1 MVNKKEIIGN
11 EMIKEIITI
20 RTDTLWRMLGFKKE
34 GRLPRVNDEGATGKF
49 DNKGALFIPGGLV
62 YEDVDEMPIRYKTIH
77 PFTAEG
83 FRKKIREAMQYDNA
97 TLIHQNG
104 IAAGV
109 NLNNGFFSKA
119 ARQILTNKR
128 AALRR
133 RKFFSGK
140 LPTEIYSNDITRS
153 YIPTY
158 MKEPY
163 GARTRLS
170 SCLTVAFTDPP
181 MYFAHCKTDF
191 RLKKQQHEVLC
202 SNMDMMQKPVVDGD
216 KTVLAPPYIVV
227 CHCTRYKEKVLT
239 GITRILGFGKFGEF
253 ANFTLEEVSSELLR
267 EISGPATDTNPSG
280 EKKEFTQDEIFAE
293 YDDVKVVGVLRI
305 YSPTSIGKR
314 SLRITSHLVLPV
326 KDLGLDLK
334 EIETQARKRYGIN

>member
-1 MVNKKEIIGN
+1 MATKKDIIGN
-11 EMIKEIITI
+11 EMMKEIIAI
-20 RTDTLWRMLGFKKE
+20 RTDTLWRMLGLKKE
-34 GRLPRVNDEGATGKF
+34 GRMPMVNDEGATGKF
-49 DNKGALFIPGGLV
+49 DNKGALFVPGGLV
-62 YEDVDEMPIRYKTIH
+62 QEDVDEMPIAYTSIH
-77 PFTAEG
+77 PFTIDEY
-83 FRKKIREAMQYDNA
+83 RLKIREAMQYDNA

-140 LPTEIYSNDITRS
+140 LPIEIYSNDITRS

-158 MKEPY
+158 IKEPY

-170 SCLTVAFTDPP
+170 SCLTVALTDPP
-181 MYFAHCKTDF
+181 MYFAYCKTEF
-191 RLKKQQHEVLC
+191 RLKEDQREELC
-202 SNMDMMQKPVVDGD
+202 SSMDLMQKPLMDQD
-216 KTVLAPPYIVV
+216 KTIFAPPYIVV

-253 ANFTLEEVSSELLR
+253 ANFTLEETSNELLK
-267 EISGPATDTNPSG
+267 EISGPATDSNPSS

-293 YDDVKVVGVLRI
+293 YNDIKVVGVLRM

-314 SLRITSHLVLPV
+314 AQRITSHLVLPV
-326 KDLGLDLK
+326 KDLGLDL
-334 EIETQARKRYGIN
+334 EAIEQQARQRYGLE